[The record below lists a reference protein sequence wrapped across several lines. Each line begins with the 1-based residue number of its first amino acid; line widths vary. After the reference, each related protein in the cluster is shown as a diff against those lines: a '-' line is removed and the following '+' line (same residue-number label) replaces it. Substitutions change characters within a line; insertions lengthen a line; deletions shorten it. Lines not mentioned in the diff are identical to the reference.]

1 MASRF
6 QILLDAFTANLNDP
20 TVSCTKGRR
29 ALAQG
34 ESLPRITHVGLG
46 GNVTDTDLV
55 GEGVIINDDTGS
67 KSRDRI
73 VRVREFNILMA
84 VHGQDEEQAE
94 QLLHNAI
101 AAWESTASGSL
112 SFSDEEWTDQQEGAD
127 GANRRG
133 TEIRLTL
140 TIRMPVYATAKPLT
154 NVTSWSEDGMF
165 TTGLLY
171 GTGTYGSGNKYNPG
185 EIVC

>member
-6 QILLDAFTANLNDP
+6 ETLLAFFATNLDDP
-20 TVSCTKGRR
+20 LVTLAKGRR
-29 ALAQG
+29 ALAEG
-34 ESLPRITHVGLG
+34 KSLPRITHVGLG
-46 GNVTDTDLV
+46 GVVTDTDLV
-55 GEGVIINDDTGS
+55 GEGKIINTETGAQ
-67 KSRDRI
+67 SRDKI

-101 AAWESTASGSL
+101 AAWEVTTSGSL

-140 TIRMPVYATAKPLT
+140 TIRMPVYATSKPLT
-154 NVTSWSEDGMF
+154 RVTTWTEDGMF

-171 GTGTYGSGNKYNPG
+171 GTGTYGSGNEYNPG